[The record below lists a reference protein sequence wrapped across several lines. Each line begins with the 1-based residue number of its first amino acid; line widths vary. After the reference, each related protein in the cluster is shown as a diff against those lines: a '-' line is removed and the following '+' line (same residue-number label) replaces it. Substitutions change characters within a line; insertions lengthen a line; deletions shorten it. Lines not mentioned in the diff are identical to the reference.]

1 MSAKLR
7 WLLLATLATLAACVT
22 INVYFPAA
30 EAQQAAREFVDDVI
44 GRPDAGNGQGEDSDR
59 DSGGPAGPDPVGL
72 PSVQAPRLRLQL
84 VASAQAQADITI
96 RTPAIQAIRDRMRAR
111 FGQLRPHFESG
122 ALGMT
127 RDGRIAVRDP
137 SALPLRDRA
146 TLNQLVAEDNRD
158 RDAVYREI
166 AVANGHPEWEGEI
179 RTTFARE
186 WIQAAG
192 RGWYYQDAGGNWV
205 QK

>member
-1 MSAKLR
+1 MTGKLR

-44 GRPDAGNGQGEDSDR
+44 GRPDAGTGNGGSPGNEAGEPDD
-59 DSGGPAGPDPVGL
+59 GGQRG
-72 PSVQAPRLRLQL
+72 VQAPVFSLQL
-84 VASAQAQADITI
+84 IASAQAQADITI
-96 RTPAIQAIRDRMRAR
+96 RTPAIQAIRERMRAR
-111 FGQLRPHFESG
+111 FGQLRPHFDSG

-137 SALPLRDRA
+137 ASLPLRDRA
-146 TLNQLVAEDNRD
+146 TLNQLVADDNRD

-186 WIQAAG
+186 WIQAAS
-192 RGWYYQDAGGNWV
+192 RGWYYHDAGGNWV

>member
-1 MSAKLR
+1 MRNLR
-7 WLLLATLATLAACVT
+7 WLGLALLLTLAACVT

-30 EAQQAAREFVDDVI
+30 EAERAAREFVDDVL
-44 GRPDAGNGQGEDSDR
+44 GQPSAGTPENGDDR
-59 DSGGPAGPDPVGL
+59 GAQAL
-72 PSVQAPRLRLQL
+72 PRWRLELI
-84 VASAQAQADITI
+84 ASAHAQADINI
-96 RTPAIQAIRDRMRAR
+96 RTPAIQAIRERMRNR

-127 RDGRIAVRDP
+127 NAGRIAVRDP

-146 TLNQLVAEDNRD
+146 ALNQLVADDNRD

-166 AVANGHPEWEGEI
+166 AIANGQPQWEDQI
-179 RTTFARE
+179 RATFARE
-186 WIQAAG
+186 WIERAG
-192 RGWYYQDAGGNWV
+192 AGWYYQNQAGAWV